1 VWVAEASRSATE
13 SPDPSR
19 ATTFTALHG
28 TRAPGGGRG
37 GRSSRSREAVQS
49 GGVERERRVRDE
61 PRRELHRAHH
71 PRDDHAAVLERLS
84 QAFDRVAAELRELV
98 EEQHPVVQ
106 QGSIMYLEALLLR
119 TRSPVRSA
127 LPGLSRFR
135 QVVEMGAVEV
145 HHPQIG
151 VAGKPARWPGSNNPL
166 PVR

>member
-1 VWVAEASRSATE
+1 VAEQAVKADELVDEAKAAGGGDHPVTVHSKVLRLAPQGEGDLQREFETWSLNCTKCGLDVHWVAGLGVT
-13 SPDPSR
+13 PS
-19 ATTFTALHG
+19 
-28 TRAPGGGRG
+28 
-37 GRSSRSREAVQS
+37 
-49 GGVERERRVRDE
+49 
-61 PRRELHRAHH
+61 HRAHGELAPH
-71 PRDDHAAVLERLS
+71 GEPSSRNKAAVM
-84 QAFDRVAAELRELV
+84 RE
-98 EEQHPVVQ
+98 
-106 QGSIMYLEALLLR
+106 GAKMYLETLLLR